1 MKNLTK
7 ERIEKGELKRLSHME
22 LQFMRLIWQHP
33 EGISSEKIYE
43 HFPQPRGT
51 KSTVLYNISEKGYVD
66 QSQKGLHHYYRARIR
81 EAEYDQ
87 AVLLLD
93 LEKNF
98 GDASFERMA
107 AAFCGKEKLDEKQKT
122 LIQGVIEELGDDL
135 DC

>member
-1 MKNLTK
+1 
-7 ERIEKGELKRLSHME
+7 ME
-22 LQFMRLIWQHP
+22 LQFMRFIWRHP
-33 EGISSEKIYE
+33 EGISSEEIYE

-122 LIQGVIEELGDDL
+122 RIQSLIEELGDDL